1 MDEFRDSPPD
11 PGNWGPA
18 DGRDELYRPPPTDSN
33 EQPWGDPRFEES
45 EPDESAHAES
55 EPETTGSD
63 QSPQPSGAD
72 AVASAL
78 REQLDG
84 VVADSR
90 AISAA
95 EASRMRGIYG
105 MLQDALAH
113 PGVFIPM
120 RDGATQADLDAEAEG
135 WVRSSL
141 AQEIGAAIGVT
152 KGHAQGLLNDAEL
165 LCEKLSS
172 TFGALEAG
180 EITRQHVDA
189 MLRQAVSLDAGEA
202 AAFEAEALP
211 KAMVQSATQFARA
224 AVKIREGLFPET
236 ITERRTEAVKQRR
249 VECYGTQ
256 DGMAVLSLYGPVE
269 VVQSLVNAATRTAR
283 ALKTAGDDRTLAQ
296 IEADAVTDAL
306 MKGFTTDGP
315 KPGVG
320 ASGVGADRLGGIRPT
335 VHVTVP
341 VMTLLGHSNE
351 PGQLDGYGPIAPD
364 IARELAAR
372 APSFTRLLTHPETGA
387 VLSVGRDSYAVPAD
401 LKRTV
406 RLRDE
411 TCTGIG
417 CDRPATICDLD
428 HIEQWQHG
436 GETKLSNLQPG
447 CEQHHMLRHHTMWQV
462 HTDGDRIEWVSPLG
476 ITYQVPRTSN
486 VQFLKT
492 GAEDKATVSGEAAAD
507 DDQREALPEEPLF

>member
-1 MDEFRDSPPD
+1 
-11 PGNWGPA
+11 
-18 DGRDELYRPPPTDSN
+18 
-33 EQPWGDPRFEES
+33 
-45 EPDESAHAES
+45 
-55 EPETTGSD
+55 
-63 QSPQPSGAD
+63 
-72 AVASAL
+72 
-78 REQLDG
+78 
-84 VVADSR
+84 
-90 AISAA
+90 
-95 EASRMRGIYG
+95 MRGIYG
-105 MLQDALAH
+105 MLQEALEH
-113 PGVFIPM
+113 PGVFIPVPAGTS
-120 RDGATQADLDAEAEG
+120 RADLDAEAEG

-152 KGHAQGLLNDAEL
+152 KGHAQGLLNDAEF

-189 MLRQAVSLDAGEA
+189 MLRQAVSLDPEEA
-202 AAFEAEALP
+202 AAFETKALP
-211 KAMVQSATQFARA
+211 KARQQSATQFARA
-224 AVKIREGLFPET
+224 AIKIREGLFPET
-236 ITERRTEAVKQRR
+236 ISERRCEAVKQRR

-256 DGMAVLSLYGPVE
+256 DGMGALTLHGPVE
-269 VVQSLVNAATRTAR
+269 VVQSFLNAATRTAR
-283 ALKTAGDDRTLAQ
+283 ALKAAGDDRTLAQ

-341 VMTLLGHSNE
+341 VMTLLGHSDE

-462 HTDGDRIEWVSPLG
+462 HTDGDRIEWISPLG
-476 ITYQVPRTSN
+476 IAYQVPRTSN

>member
-11 PGNWGPA
+11 PDNWGPP
-18 DGRDELYRPPPTDSN
+18 DGREELYQPPPTDSN
-33 EQPWGDPRFEES
+33 DQFDVVGPDVPDRES
-45 EPDESAHAES
+45 
-55 EPETTGSD
+55 
-63 QSPQPSGAD
+63 AD

-78 REQLDG
+78 RERLAG

-105 MLQDALAH
+105 MLQEALEH
-113 PGVFIPM
+113 PGVFIPVPAGTS
-120 RDGATQADLDAEAEG
+120 RADLDAEAEG

-152 KGHAQGLLNDAEL
+152 KGHAQGLLNDAEF

-189 MLRQAVSLDAGEA
+189 MLRQAVSLDPEEA
-202 AAFEAEALP
+202 AAFETKALP
-211 KAMVQSATQFARA
+211 KARQQSATQFARA
-224 AVKIREGLFPET
+224 AIKIREGLFPET
-236 ITERRTEAVKQRR
+236 ISERRCEAVKQRR

-256 DGMAVLSLYGPVE
+256 DGMGALTLHGPVE
-269 VVQSLVNAATRTAR
+269 VVQSFLNAATRTAR
-283 ALKTAGDDRTLAQ
+283 ALKAAGDDRTLAQ

-341 VMTLLGHSNE
+341 VMTLLGHSDE

-462 HTDGDRIEWVSPLG
+462 HTDGDRIEWISPLG
-476 ITYQVPRTSN
+476 IAYQVPRTSN
-486 VQFLKT
+486 VQFLEV
-492 GAEDKATVSGEAAAD
+492 GAEDKATANAESAAD
-507 DDQREALPEEPLF
+507 DDERKEVAEEPLF